1 MADPLLDLRTASRE
15 EVLDAIDDSFHGTPE
30 LDDTE
35 IEVYY
40 EPGTNDEQGPSI
52 KLVGRVASE
61 NERQIAQ
68 QIITDVLGLP
78 DCQNMLRVDEAL
90 REDAPGYDKV
100 QREDTDYMGEALELL
115 DEGVID
121 DEIGYTPP
129 DHPIPETTV
138 EPYSPKGK
146 EGRH

>member
-1 MADPLLDLRTASRE
+1 MADELLDLRSASRE
-15 EVLDAIDDSFHGTPE
+15 EILDAIDDAFHGTPE

-35 IEVYY
+35 IEVFC
-40 EPGTNDEQGPSI
+40 EKGTNPEMGPSI
-52 KLVGRVASE
+52 KLVGTVGSE
-61 NERQIAQ
+61 NERQIAE

-78 DCQNMLRVDEAL
+78 DCQNMLQVNEAS
-90 REDAPGYDKV
+90 REGAPGYDK
-100 QREDTDYMGEALELL
+100 QQTDDTDYMGEALELL

-138 EPYSPKGK
+138 ENFAPKGK

>member
-1 MADPLLDLRTASRE
+1 MAEPFLDLRSASRE
-15 EVLDAIDDSFHGTPE
+15 EVLEAIADAFHTTAE

-35 IEVYY
+35 IEVFV
-40 EPGTNDEQGPSI
+40 EKSTNEEQGPAI

-68 QIITDVLGLP
+68 QIVTDVLGLP
-78 DCQNMLRVDEAL
+78 DCQNMLEVSEAL
-90 REDAPGYDKV
+90 REDAPGYEKF
-100 QREDTDYMGEALELL
+100 QRDDTDFMGEGLELL

-121 DEIGYTPP
+121 DDFGYIPP
-129 DHPIPETTV
+129 DRPIPETTV
-138 EPYSPKGK
+138 EPYEPKGK